1 MVSSLKD
8 ALLGVGFKAPEPKA
22 KPVHKGPKPPHH
34 KSKSPSNK
42 PKKPAK
48 APKPSAKDLMEDE
61 NLSLA
66 AAYKARSSQEQRER
80 DLAKRK
86 KEQEAAAKR
95 ARLEK
100 VRALIEGKALNVA
113 DADESR
119 YFEYARK
126 IRRIY
131 VTAEQQQ
138 GLNEGSLGVVQLKGS
153 YTLVVAEIA
162 REVQAVAPEL
172 VALLQAPEPKSDT
185 GAGPA
190 AE

>member
-113 DADESR
+113 DAEESR

-138 GLNEGSLGVVQLKGS
+138 GLNAGRLGVVQLKGS

-172 VALLQAPEPKSDT
+172 VALLQAPEPESDT

>member
-34 KSKSPSNK
+34 KSKSPAKK

-113 DADESR
+113 DAEESR

-138 GLNEGSLGVVQLKGS
+138 GLNEGRLGVVQLKGS

-172 VALLQAPEPKSDT
+172 VALLQAPEPESDT